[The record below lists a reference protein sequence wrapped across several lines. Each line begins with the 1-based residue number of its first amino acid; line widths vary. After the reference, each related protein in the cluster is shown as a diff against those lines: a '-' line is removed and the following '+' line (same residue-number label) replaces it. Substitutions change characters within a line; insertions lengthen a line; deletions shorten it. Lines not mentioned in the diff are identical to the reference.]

1 MVDRDDCDKTY
12 YLVKHSVDHLGDLVV
27 SHSAYDKAVV
37 FLDELDRDWFYM
49 PTYTIEQIYRE
60 GVWISDDTNLIGS
73 QIAIDCEIVEMI
85 QIEKTED
92 QTDLPV
98 GFRRVW

>member
-37 FLDELDRDWFYM
+37 FLDELDRDWFFL
-49 PTYTIEQIYRE
+49 PTYKVEYVNRM
-60 GVWISDDTNLIGS
+60 GVWMSDHSVVGS
-73 QIAIDCEIVEMI
+73 SVAMDCEIIEMI
-85 QIEKTED
+85 EIEKIED

-98 GFRRVW
+98 GFRRVQ

>member
-37 FLDELDRDWFYM
+37 FLDELDRDWFFLQTYKIEYVNYM
-49 PTYTIEQIYRE
+49 
-60 GVWISDDTNLIGS
+60 GVWIRNHSVVGS
-73 QIAIDCEIVEMI
+73 SVAMDCEIIEMI
-85 QIEKTED
+85 EIEKIED

-98 GFRRVW
+98 GFRRVQ